1 MSNKPLAPPAQQTIS
16 DKPQA
21 MTDKRQAI
29 LDTALTLF
37 VSQGFHSTSTASIA
51 KQAGVATGTLFH
63 HFATKDALMEC
74 LFLSIKQEFADALL
88 LNHQQ
93 GDDLKQ
99 SARQLWQS
107 AIDWSLANPI
117 KQLFFQQYSM
127 SPMIAPPI
135 REQAMHSILGFIAK
149 LIEQGQSAGL
159 IAAYPLPLMLE
170 NCHGQY
176 LAATRF
182 FIDHPQLGQDKA
194 HRDASFALFWQ
205 AMAAP
210 RGAS

>member
-1 MSNKPLAPPAQQTIS
+1 MSDTPSTHHRPPTAAAT
-16 DKPQA
+16 PHA
-21 MTDKRQAI
+21 VGDKRQAI
-29 LDTALTLF
+29 LATALALF
-37 VSQGFHSTSTASIA
+37 VSQGFHGTSTASIA

-63 HFATKDALMEC
+63 HFASKDALMES

-88 LNHQQ
+88 LTPYQ
-93 GDDLKQ
+93 GGDLKQ

-107 AIDWSLANPI
+107 AIDWSLANPV

-127 SPMIAPPI
+127 SPLIAAPI
-135 REQAMHSILGFIAK
+135 REQAMHSILGFIAT
-149 LIEQGQSAGL
+149 LIQQGQSAGL

-182 FIDHPQLGQDKA
+182 FIDNPQLGQEA
-194 HRDASFALFWQ
+194 SHREASFALFWQ

-210 RGAS
+210 AKAC